1 MATQAKT
8 EPGSIRSAANF
19 VNAVDSVPLGVLQL
33 ASLVERAVLA
43 APQPS
48 ALPSW
53 GGLSRL
59 LAALGTPG
67 ERLSRSAAS
76 GSPRCCLERV
86 LTWPLCTRPLHPPSA
101 LALCTRPPHPSRL
114 FDPLKSVL
122 FPLLIASVIY
132 RIRQCGDGACA
143 GVESAVL
150 ALGSATARYT

>member
-86 LTWPLCTRPLHPPSA
+86 LTWPLCTRPLHPP
-101 LALCTRPPHPSRL
+101 RL

>member
-48 ALPSW
+48 ALVSW

-86 LTWPLCTRPLHPPSA
+86 LTWPLCTRPLHPP
-101 LALCTRPPHPSRL
+101 RL

>member
-48 ALPSW
+48 ALVSW

-76 GSPRCCLERV
+76 GSHGAALSACSPG
-86 LTWPLCTRPLHPPSA
+86 PSA
-101 LALCTRPPHPSRL
+101 PALCTHPLHPSRL

>member
-48 ALPSW
+48 ALVSW

-76 GSPRCCLERV
+76 GSHGAALSACSPG
-86 LTWPLCTRPLHPPSA
+86 PSA
-101 LALCTRPPHPSRL
+101 PALCTRPPHPSRL

>member
-76 GSPRCCLERV
+76 GSHGAALSACSPG
-86 LTWPLCTRPLHPPSA
+86 PSA
-101 LALCTRPPHPSRL
+101 PALCTHPLHPSRL

>member
-48 ALPSW
+48 ALVSW

-86 LTWPLCTRPLHPPSA
+86 LTWPSPRPSAPALCTRPL
-101 LALCTRPPHPSRL
+101 HPSRL